1 MHRHAF
7 PALGFG
13 GHVAFTLPLKPAQH
27 LDVAIHFCQSPNV
40 WTFRLDLTD
49 SESSGL
55 TSQAAIGHE
64 RSFRVIA
71 MKVRPTS
78 LSGWPTF
85 ELIDVRKHVAVQRFV
100 AHHCELN
107 EPVNSH

>member
-1 MHRHAF
+1 MRRQAF
-7 PALGFG
+7 PVLGFG

-55 TSQAAIGHE
+55 TSQAAIGQQ
-64 RSFRVIA
+64 RKFITIA
-71 MKVRPTS
+71 ATVS
-78 LSGWPTF
+78 LSTKKRRALNNHAHEKREPQPPF
-85 ELIDVRKHVAVQRFV
+85 LFRKIT
-100 AHHCELN
+100 
-107 EPVNSH
+107 

>member
-13 GHVAFTLPLKPAQH
+13 GHVAFTLPLKPAQR

-55 TSQAAIGHE
+55 TSQAAIGQE
-64 RSFRVIA
+64 RSFTVFNA
-71 MKVRPTS
+71 
-78 LSGWPTF
+78 
-85 ELIDVRKHVAVQRFV
+85 DVRWPVLSSRQR
-100 AHHCELN
+100 
-107 EPVNSH
+107 SR